1 MKDNQLRIILVSL
14 FVGSAHAQ
22 NEAGEAADGWSGV
35 FLNNITFQKSAQEA
49 LRTRPSPFRSGLVT
63 DTGARLQDFIGL
75 QFKSGDWR
83 IMGSYADNRTL
94 GGGNAYSLTNPMT
107 FGVNTV
113 ETTGITRKAVD
124 YKSGLHEL
132 AITHQKNGMLVMI
145 GKIDTSNW
153 YLADAV
159 FGGDLSNGVDYGN
172 AATRVVAPPFPSIAM
187 VVKQDFGNGWSLTGI
202 AGDAFGD
209 RETINAARNL
219 AKGDLAYVA
228 ELNFQDQKQHY
239 QLTLNHIDAFRFFD
253 KDAEWP
259 VPGEKAPKV
268 DALMASA
275 SVRINTN
282 WAGFGRFSF
291 ARGQGQLED
300 LNYLAGVRYDLGEF
314 YALASQSAT
323 RVATDNTSFLRG
335 AKGDF
340 TLVSE
345 LTLNYKIDP
354 RITLGVSY
362 DLYRT
367 TGDSLLAK
375 DGGWNGA
382 KQNQIVGI
390 RITSFLPF

>member
-1 MKDNQLRIILVSL
+1 M
-14 FVGSAHAQ
+14 
-22 NEAGEAADGWSGV
+22 
-35 FLNNITFQKSAQEA
+35 
-49 LRTRPSPFRSGLVT
+49 
-63 DTGARLQDFIGL
+63 
-75 QFKSGDWR
+75 
-83 IMGSYADNRTL
+83 
-94 GGGNAYSLTNPMT
+94 
-107 FGVNTV
+107 
-113 ETTGITRKAVD
+113 
-124 YKSGLHEL
+124 
-132 AITHQKNGMLVMI
+132 
-145 GKIDTSNW
+145 
-153 YLADAV
+153 
-159 FGGDLSNGVDYGN
+159 
-172 AATRVVAPPFPSIAM
+172 
-187 VVKQDFGNGWSLTGI
+187 
-202 AGDAFGD
+202 
-209 RETINAARNL
+209 
-219 AKGDLAYVA
+219 
-228 ELNFQDQKQHY
+228 
-239 QLTLNHIDAFRFFD
+239 
-253 KDAEWP
+253 
-259 VPGEKAPKV
+259 PGEKAPKV